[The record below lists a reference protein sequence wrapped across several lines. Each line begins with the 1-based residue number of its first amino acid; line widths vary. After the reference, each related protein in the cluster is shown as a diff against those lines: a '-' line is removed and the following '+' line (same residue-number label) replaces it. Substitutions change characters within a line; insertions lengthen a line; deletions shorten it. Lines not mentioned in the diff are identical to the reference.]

1 MGHFRS
7 DVVEGLEPTE
17 FKLKFT
23 EEESSVDLE
32 CPNPVRSALFCS
44 RVLLLFFYSQSHFA
58 FPSRSVFR
66 VAKKERDTSAMRGQV
81 INMVCPPDRPPLLR
95 L

>member
-44 RVLLLFFYSQSHFA
+44 RVLLLFFTLNRTSHFH
-58 FPSRSVFR
+58 R
-66 VAKKERDTSAMRGQV
+66 VVSLE
-81 INMVCPPDRPPLLR
+81 
-95 L
+95 